1 MKKRLFSLQKKPVK
15 KTLFFTKETCAKEI
29 KTKGGYEK

>member
-1 MKKRLFSLQKKPVK
+1 VVI